1 MQSASSES
9 RKTYLLP
16 VILLLVQLIWM
27 DFITLN
33 YSPVSISMFI
43 DDGQNSRSRT
53 YTANLLNAED
63 SEEDN
68 LFSDK
73 QDSKLKK
80 HYSVSTT
87 IQGLKESLQY
97 SL

>member
-16 VILLLVQLIWM
+16 FILLLVQLIWM

-53 YTANLLNAED
+53 YTANFDAED

-73 QDSKLKK
+73 QASKLKK